1 MIKLD
6 IFSDPICPWCYIG
19 KTRLEAAL
27 AERPDHP
34 FVVEW
39 HPFQLNPDMP
49 KSGMDRRAYLEG
61 KFGGTEGAKT
71 AYRPVVETLASELPD
86 ADLGKIEKTPNTLDA
101 HRVIHWAGLEAKQT
115 HMVDALFEAYFVE
128 GRDIGDHEV
137 LADIADSIGMDA
149 SVVARLLATD
159 EDAESIA
166 SRDAHARERGINAVP
181 MFVVAQ
187 QHAVSGA
194 QDSALWLNVIDE
206 LMGKLS
212 DDTVH

>member
-19 KTRLEAAL
+19 KTRIEAAF
-27 AERPDHP
+27 EKRPDHP

-61 KFGGTEGAKT
+61 KFGGTEGAKS
-71 AYRPVVETLASELPD
+71 AYRPIVETLAQELPD
-86 ADLGKIEKTPNTLDA
+86 ADLGKITKTPNTLDA
-101 HRVIHWAGLEAKQT
+101 HRLIHWAGLEAKQT
-115 HMVDALFEAYFVE
+115 MMVDALFEAYFVE
-128 GRDIGDHEV
+128 GRDIGDRET
-137 LADIADSIGMDA
+137 LADIADSIDMDA
-149 SVVARLLATD
+149 SVVTRLLATD
-159 EDAESIA
+159 EDTDLIT
-166 SRDAHARERGINAVP
+166 SRDTHARERGITGVP

-194 QDSALWLNVIDE
+194 QNSDLWLDVIDE
-206 LMGKLS
+206 LMDNLNEAPQP
-212 DDTVH
+212 